1 METTMNKGVKAL
13 NENNEDKVTRSSYLD
28 VRKLLILSG
37 MLVFLLVSIV
47 LSVSLGAT
55 HITIKEIYTALFV
68 DKEGLT
74 YHIIKNI
81 RMPRTMVGML
91 VGVCLALSGSIL
103 QGVMRNSL
111 ASPNIIGVSS
121 GAGLAATI
129 CIVLIPQYTY
139 LTPLA
144 AFVGAFATTLLIYLL
159 SYKNGIRPLRMVLAG
174 VAVSSLISAII
185 NLILIFFPDRVSD
198 TLGFTIGSLNLVLWS
213 DFYVL
218 TPYAIVGLALCFLTA
233 RKMNVLMLGDE
244 IATSLG
250 ISVERSRFFFIALAS
265 LLAAAS
271 VSVVGL
277 LGFVGLIVPHIV
289 KLLIGSDYR
298 YVYLG
303 STLLGGAIVVICDTL
318 SRVVLA
324 PMEIPVGI
332 TMSLIGVP
340 FFLYL
345 LRGRIAHD

>member
-1 METTMNKGVKAL
+1 MDETINIRIK
-13 NENNEDKVTRSSYLD
+13 RFS
-28 VRKLLILSG
+28 ILG
-37 MLVFLLVSIV
+37 ILFVFLLVSIL
-47 LSVSLGAT
+47 LSISLGASN
-55 HITIKEIYTALFV
+55 ISLSEIYTGLFV
-68 DKEGLT
+68 EKKGLT

-91 VGVCLALSGSIL
+91 VGICLALSGTIL

-129 CIVLIPQYTY
+129 CLVLIPQYAMF
-139 LTPLA
+139 TPLA
-144 AFVGAFATTLLIYLL
+144 AFVGAFGTTIIIYSL

-174 VAVSSLISAII
+174 VAVSSMVSALI
-185 NLILIFFPDRVSD
+185 NLILIFFPDRVAD
-198 TLGFTIGSLNLVLWS
+198 TLGFTIGSLNLALWS
-213 DFYVL
+213 EFYTL
-218 TPYAIVGLALCFLTA
+218 LPYAVIGLILCFLFA
-233 RKMNVLMLGDE
+233 GKMNVLMLGDE

-250 ISVERSRFFFIALAS
+250 VSVERSRFLFIALAS

-298 YVYLG
+298 YIYVG
-303 STLLGGAIVVICDTL
+303 STFLGGAIVIFCDTIA
-318 SRVVLA
+318 RVVLA

-332 TMSLIGVP
+332 TMSLLGVP

>member
-1 METTMNKGVKAL
+1 MEAVLKNDPKHYKDEHKIAY
-13 NENNEDKVTRSSYLD
+13 K
-28 VRKLLILSG
+28 KLVILG
-37 MLVFLLVSIV
+37 MLFVFLVVSIL
-47 LSVSLGAT
+47 LSISLGAT
-55 HITIKEIYTALFV
+55 TIPVSKIFQALIV
-68 DKEGLT
+68 EKEGLT
-74 YHIIKNI
+74 YNIVKNI
-81 RMPRTMVGML
+81 RMPRTFVGML
-91 VGVCLALSGSIL
+91 VGICLALSGAIL

-129 CIVLIPQYTY
+129 CLVLIPEYAY
-139 LTPLA
+139 LTPIA
-144 AFVGAFATTLLIYLL
+144 AFIGAFVTTILIYMI

-174 VAVSSLISAII
+174 VAVSSLVNAII
-185 NLILIFFPDRVSD
+185 NLILIFYPDRVQD
-198 TLGFTIGSLNLVLWS
+198 TLGFTIGTLNMALWS
-213 DFYVL
+213 DFRML
-218 TPYAIVGLALCFLTA
+218 LPYTLVGLILCFLFA

-244 IATSLG
+244 VASSLG
-250 ISVERSRFFFIALAS
+250 VHVERSRFFFIALAS
-265 LLAAAS
+265 LLAASS

-298 YVYLG
+298 YVYVG
-303 STLLGGAIVVICDTL
+303 STFLGGAIVIFCDTIA
-318 SRVVLA
+318 RVVLA

-332 TMSLIGVP
+332 TMAILGVP

>member
-1 METTMNKGVKAL
+1 MEAVLKNDPKHYKDEHKIAY
-13 NENNEDKVTRSSYLD
+13 K
-28 VRKLLILSG
+28 KLVILG
-37 MLVFLLVSIV
+37 MLFVFLVVSIL
-47 LSVSLGAT
+47 LSISLGAT
-55 HITIKEIYTALFV
+55 TIPVSKIFDALIV
-68 DKEGLT
+68 EKEGLT
-74 YHIIKNI
+74 YNIIKNI
-81 RMPRTMVGML
+81 RMPRTFVGML
-91 VGVCLALSGSIL
+91 VGICLSLSGAIL

-129 CIVLIPQYTY
+129 CLVLIPEYAY
-139 LTPLA
+139 LTPIA
-144 AFVGAFATTLLIYLL
+144 AFIGAFVTTILIYMI

-174 VAVSSLISAII
+174 VAVSSLVNAII
-185 NLILIFFPDRVSD
+185 NLILIFYPDRVQD
-198 TLGFTIGSLNLVLWS
+198 TLGFTIGTLNMALWS
-213 DFYVL
+213 DFRML
-218 TPYAIVGLALCFLTA
+218 LPYTLVGLILCFLFA

-244 IATSLG
+244 VASSLG
-250 ISVERSRFFFIALAS
+250 VHVERSRFFFIALAS
-265 LLAAAS
+265 LLAASS

-298 YVYLG
+298 YVYVG
-303 STLLGGAIVVICDTL
+303 STFLGGAIVIFCDTIA
-318 SRVVLA
+318 RVVLA

-332 TMSLIGVP
+332 TMAILGVP

>member
-1 METTMNKGVKAL
+1 METRSMKDKKNYSDEHRIAYKKLAVLGVL
-13 NENNEDKVTRSSYLD
+13 F
-28 VRKLLILSG
+28 I
-37 MLVFLLVSIV
+37 FLLVSII
-47 LSVSLGAT
+47 LSISLGAT
-55 HITIKEIYTALFV
+55 TISLEKIAQALFV
-68 DKEGLT
+68 EREGLT
-74 YHIIKNI
+74 YNIIKNI
-81 RMPRTMVGML
+81 RMPRTFVGML
-91 VGVCLALSGSIL
+91 VGICLALSGAIL

-129 CIVLIPQYTY
+129 CLVLIPEYAY
-139 LTPLA
+139 LTPIA
-144 AFVGAFATTLLIYLL
+144 AFAGAFITTILIYLL

-174 VAVSSLISAII
+174 VAVSSLVNAII
-185 NLILIFFPDRVSD
+185 NLILIFFPDRVQD
-198 TLGFTIGSLNLVLWS
+198 TLGFTIGTLNMALWS
-213 DFYVL
+213 DFRL
-218 TPYAIVGLALCFLTA
+218 LLPYALVGLVLCFLFA

-244 IATSLG
+244 IASSLG
-250 ISVERSRFFFIALAS
+250 VNVERSRFFFIALAS
-265 LLAAAS
+265 LLAASS

-298 YVYLG
+298 YVYVG
-303 STLLGGAIVVICDTL
+303 STFLGGAIVIFCDTVA
-318 SRVVLA
+318 RVVLA

-332 TMSLIGVP
+332 TMAILGVP

>member
-1 METTMNKGVKAL
+1 MTETVGIHKK
-13 NENNEDKVTRSSYLD
+13 K
-28 VRKLLILSG
+28 KLIILG
-37 MLVFLLVSIV
+37 IMFIFFCVSLV

-55 HITIKEIYTALFV
+55 SISFKEIYQALFV

-74 YHIIKNI
+74 YHIIVNI
-81 RMPRTMVGML
+81 RLPRTVVGIL
-91 VGVCLALSGSIL
+91 VGICLALSGAIL

-129 CIVLIPQYTY
+129 CIVLVPSWTY
-139 LTPLA
+139 FTPIA
-144 AFVGAFATTLLIYLL
+144 AFFGAFITTLIIYAI

-174 VAVSSLISAII
+174 VAVSSFVSAII
-185 NLILIFFPDRVSD
+185 NLILIFYPDRVSD
-198 TLGFTIGSLNLVLWS
+198 TLSFTIGSLNLSLWS
-213 DFYVL
+213 DVKL
-218 TPYAIVGLALCFLTA
+218 LLPYAIVGFLLCMIFA
-233 RKMNVLMLGDE
+233 RTINVLMLGDE
-244 IATSLG
+244 IANSLG
-250 ISVERSRFFFIALAS
+250 VNVERSRFMFIALAS

-289 KLLIGSDYR
+289 KLLVGSDYR
-298 YVYLG
+298 YVYIG
-303 STLLGGAIVVICDTL
+303 STFLGGSLVIFCDTI
-318 SRVVLA
+318 SRVIAA

-332 TMSLIGVP
+332 TMAMIGVP

>member
-1 METTMNKGVKAL
+1 MESQI
-13 NENNEDKVTRSSYLD
+13 D
-28 VRKLLILSG
+28 RKKIGIIVGLL
-37 MLVFLLVSIV
+37 MFLIVSV
-47 LSVSLGAT
+47 LMSISLGAT
-55 HITIKEIYTALFV
+55 HISLKEISQVLFV
-68 DKEGLT
+68 EKSGLK
-74 YHIIKNI
+74 YHIVKNI

-91 VGVCLALSGSIL
+91 VGMCLALSGSIL

-129 CIVLIPQYTY
+129 CIVVIPQYAY
-139 LTPLA
+139 LTPIA
-144 AFVGAFATTLLIYLL
+144 AFIGAFVTTLIIYAL

-174 VAVSSLISAII
+174 VAISSLISAII
-185 NLILIFFPDRVSD
+185 NLILIFYPDRVSD
-198 TLGFTIGSLNLVLWS
+198 TLGFTIGSLNLALWS
-213 DFYVL
+213 DFYTL
-218 TPYAIVGLALCFLTA
+218 LPYAIIGLVLCFLFA
-233 RKMNVLMLGDE
+233 GRMNVLMLGDE

-250 ISVERSRFFFIALAS
+250 VNVERTRFFMIALAS

-289 KLLIGSDYR
+289 KMLIGSDYR
-298 YVYLG
+298 YVYIG
-303 STLLGGAIVVICDTL
+303 STFLGGAIVIFCDTIA
-318 SRVVLA
+318 RVILA

-332 TMSLIGVP
+332 TMALIGVP

>member
-1 METTMNKGVKAL
+1 MDISGR
-13 NENNEDKVTRSSYLD
+13 KVPMKNDQQKLTRK
-28 VRKLLILSG
+28 KLIRLG
-37 MLVFLLVSIV
+37 MLFAFLMISMLLSI
-47 LSVSLGAT
+47 SLGAT
-55 HITIKEIYTALFV
+55 TISMDEIIQALFI

-74 YHIIKNI
+74 YNIIKNI
-81 RMPRTMVGML
+81 RMPRTFVGML
-91 VGVCLALSGSIL
+91 VGICLALSGAIL

-129 CIVLIPQYTY
+129 CLVLIPQYAY
-139 LTPLA
+139 LTPIA
-144 AFVGAFATTLLIYLL
+144 AFAGAFTTTILIYLL

-174 VAVSSLISAII
+174 VAVSSLVSALI
-185 NLILIFFPDRVSD
+185 NLILIFFPDRIQD
-198 TLGFTIGSLNLVLWS
+198 TLGFTIGTLNLALWA
-213 DFYVL
+213 DFSTL
-218 TPYAIVGLALCFLTA
+218 LPYASIGLVLSFLSA

-244 IATSLG
+244 IASSLG
-250 ISVERSRFFFIALAS
+250 VNVERSRFFFIALAS

-271 VSVVGL
+271 VSIVGL
-277 LGFVGLIVPHIV
+277 LGFVGLIVPHMV

-298 YVYLG
+298 YVFLG
-303 STLLGGAIVVICDTL
+303 STFLGGALVIFCDTIA
-318 SRVVLA
+318 RVILA

-332 TMSLIGVP
+332 TMALLGVP